1 MSSSDSRLLGRA
13 LRLTAL
19 PSRWAVPRGTPLR
32 LRRYGADAVIV
43 RDARGIPW
51 LTAGSERDL
60 YFAAGFAQACD
71 RLWQMDL
78 LRRRALGR
86 LSEIFGSA
94 TVEADVRVRRLA
106 FARLARESEAVL
118 SEPGRAALD
127 GFSDGVNAAAR
138 RLARRAGLPP
148 EFLLLRYRPEP
159 WTPLDSIA
167 IVKLLGFD
175 LGKNLLNEVYRA
187 GLARFHPECEAAF
200 AEPKYPA
207 HVPVTVRGKGS
218 VAGPD
223 HRRPDPQPATAAVAA
238 AEGTPPG
245 DSVHLDALPPAS
257 RALLDGLLR
266 GEDGTTGSNAWV
278 LAGSRT
284 ASGRPLLAND
294 PHVAFSLPNLWYQ
307 LGLRLTGG
315 DHEPEGYGVTVPGLP
330 GLVVGANRDVA
341 FGITNATVDTQDLC
355 RLPPDTQL
363 PGRWA
368 ERTQVRVRGADP
380 VAVEAAGAPGWVE
393 YVLPEVAGGERCGLF
408 WSGFA
413 PTAEIDGCL
422 GMWRSLSYAEFR
434 DALRHFGVPVLNFAV
449 ACQDGTIALKTAG
462 RIPRREQG
470 SGRAPA
476 EYEQVARS
484 WREFLDFDE
493 LPEVVDPP
501 DGYIFNAN
509 NKLLPDDS
517 PIHLTADWAGAYRAP
532 RIEELVRDS
541 AGVTPSDCARWQM
554 DTVNVRARR
563 LLPVLLVAI
572 DREPP
577 AEAPI
582 AQCLEL
588 LRDWDCTDA
597 PEAGAPLVFAA
608 LMDELTEDWVGTR
621 LGREL
626 TAVMPDQVL
635 QIDHLVLEPAAR
647 AALGVPGPLEHSAV
661 PALARAAQR
670 LARDLGGDPSRWRN
684 DAAHPIDDAHPL
696 AGSVAALRPLFGLPA
711 TPTGASPFSVRLM
724 TPNSSGT
731 LVEGAPWRFVAE
743 PGATGAMVWDVL
755 RHGSSGHPLSA
766 HYDDQAAAHTAGQ
779 LYEVSFGFEPHTGPP
794 PPAPPRLPR
803 AANDSRSA
811 ES

>member
-1 MSSSDSRLLGRA
+1 MSPSDSRLLGAA

-19 PSRWAVPRGTPLR
+19 PSRWAAPRGTPLR
-32 LRRYGADAVIV
+32 LRRHGADAVIV

-51 LTAGSERDL
+51 LTAGCERDL

-78 LRRRALGR
+78 LRRRTLGR

-106 FARLARESEAVL
+106 IARVARESEGVL

-127 GFSDGVNAAAR
+127 GFSDGVNAATR
-138 RLARRAGLPP
+138 RMARRAGLPP

-175 LGKNLLNEVYRA
+175 LGKNLQHEVYRA

-200 AEPKYPA
+200 SEPKYPA
-207 HVPVTVRGKGS
+207 DVPVTVRGDRS
-218 VAGPD
+218 AAGPD
-223 HRRPDPQPATAAVAA
+223 RRGPAPGPAAV
-238 AEGTPPG
+238 GTPPG
-245 DSVHLDALPPAS
+245 DSALLDALPPAS
-257 RALLDGLLR
+257 RELLDGLLR
-266 GEDGTTGSNAWV
+266 GEEGTGSNAWV

-294 PHVAFSLPNLWYQ
+294 PHVAFALPSLWYQ
-307 LGLRLTGG
+307 LGLRLSGG

-330 GLVVGANRDVA
+330 GLVAGTNRDLA

-355 RLPPDTQL
+355 HLPSDTGL
-363 PGRWA
+363 PGRWE
-368 ERTQVRVRGADP
+368 ERTHVRVRGADS
-380 VAVEAAGAPGWVE
+380 VAVDAAGAPGWVE
-393 YVLPEVAGGERCGLF
+393 YELPEVAGGGRCGLF

-413 PTAEIDGCL
+413 ATAEIDGCL
-422 GMWRSLSYAEFR
+422 GLWRSRSYAEFR

-449 ACQDGTIALKTAG
+449 ACGDGTIALKTAG
-462 RIPRREQG
+462 RVPRRAPG

-476 EYEQVARS
+476 GYAEVARS
-484 WREFLDFDE
+484 WREFLGFDE

-501 DGYIFNAN
+501 EGYIFNAN

-517 PIHLTADWAGAYRAP
+517 PIHLTADWAGSYRAP

-541 AGVTPSDCARWQM
+541 ADVTPSDCARWQM

-563 LLPVLLVAI
+563 LLPVLLAAI
-572 DREPP
+572 DREPSVG
-577 AEAPI
+577 ATA
-582 AQCLEL
+582 AQCRGL
-588 LRDWDCTDA
+588 LRDWDCTDTA
-597 PEAGAPLVFAA
+597 GTGAPLVFAA
-608 LMDELTEDWVGTR
+608 LMDELAEDWVGR
-621 LGREL
+621 RVGGKLL
-626 TAVMPDQVL
+626 AVMPDLVL
-635 QIDHLVLEPAAR
+635 QVDHLVLEPAAR
-647 AALGVPGPLEHSAV
+647 AGLGVPGPLELSAV
-661 PALARAAQR
+661 PALVRAAER

-684 DAAHPIDDAHPL
+684 DAAHRIEDAHPL
-696 AGSVAALRPLFGLPA
+696 AGSAAALRPLFGVPP

-724 TPNSSGT
+724 TPNGSGALT
-731 LVEGAPWRFVAE
+731 EGAPWRFVAE
-743 PGATGAMVWDVL
+743 PGATGATAWDVL
-755 RHGSSGHPLSA
+755 RHGSSGHPRSP
-766 HYDDQAAAHTAGQ
+766 HYDDQTTAHAAGQ
-779 LYEVSFGFEPHTGPP
+779 LYEVTFGFEPRTGPP

-803 AANDSRSA
+803 AANGSTAA